1 MVSFGMDSNV
11 AEGHLKIFVLR
22 EDLLDTFG
30 LLAAQQTDF
39 NQCVNIPFF
48 RDLPLHLYP
57 STEL

>member
-11 AEGHLKIFVLR
+11 AEGHMKIFVLR

-30 LLAAQQTDF
+30 LLAAQHTDF

-48 RDLPLHLYP
+48 QDLLLHLSS
-57 STEL
+57 STDF

>member
-39 NQCVNIPFF
+39 N
-48 RDLPLHLYP
+48 
-57 STEL
+57 